1 MGVHPQPELRNH
13 TLIVTVSSDDGR
25 PVLDRRAYE
34 SLARTFHEAADNDE
48 VRVVVLRGLAG
59 CFCLGGD
66 FSEFL
71 DATKHQKLIAAV
83 TDMFRTL
90 ATFPKPI
97 LACVDGDAVGVG
109 CTILFHCDMVI
120 ASNESTFRVPF
131 VDFGLVP
138 DAATSILAP
147 QKLGYAGA
155 FRFFC
160 LGDTLRAEDAR
171 ALGLVAEIV
180 RMTVSRRRRL
190 AGPGSS
196 PRSRSPPC
204 CRRAACSRATP
215 ARCAT
220 ASTRRYRCSSRR
232 CRTTPRCGACSVL
245 PGWRPERSGKNLA
258 PRCPNGRAARK
269 LNLPCR
275 GMTALRR

>member
-1 MGVHPQPELRNH
+1 MRPETVMHPQPELRNH
-13 TLIVTVSSDDGR
+13 TLIVTVSSTDGR

-34 SLARTFHEAADNDE
+34 SLARTFHEAAENDE

-83 TDMFRTL
+83 TDMFRML

-120 ASNESTFRVPF
+120 ASGASTFRVPF

-160 LGDTLRAEDAR
+160 LGDTLNAEDAR

-180 RMTVSRRRRL
+180 HGGVEEAALGRARQLAKKPVAALLQTRGLLKGNPGALCERIDEEISLFQQALQDDATLRRL
-190 AGPGSS
+190 QRIA
-196 PRSRSPPC
+196 RL
-204 CRRAACSRATP
+204 AA
-215 ARCAT
+215 
-220 ASTRRYRCSSRR
+220 
-232 CRTTPRCGACSVL
+232 
-245 PGWRPERSGKNLA
+245 
-258 PRCPNGRAARK
+258 
-269 LNLPCR
+269 
-275 GMTALRR
+275 

>member
-1 MGVHPQPELRNH
+1 MSTQPRSEFRNH

-34 SLARTFHEAADNDE
+34 SLAKTFHAAAIDDD

-71 DATKHQKLIAAV
+71 DPAKHQRLIAAV
-83 TDMFRTL
+83 TDMFRML

-120 ASNESTFRVPF
+120 ASSESTFRVPF

-147 QKLGYAGA
+147 RKLGYAGA

-160 LGDTLRAEDAR
+160 LGDTLGAEDAR
-171 ALGLVAEIV
+171 ALGLVGEIV
-180 RMTVSRRRRL
+180 AEGSVEDAALARARQLAKKPVAALRQTRRL
-190 AGPGSS
+190 LKGDTGELCDRIDQEISLFQQALQDD
-196 PRSRSPPC
+196 
-204 CRRAACSRATP
+204 
-215 ARCAT
+215 
-220 ASTRRYRCSSRR
+220 
-232 CRTTPRCGACSVL
+232 TT
-245 PGWRPERSGKNLA
+245 
-258 PRCPNGRAARK
+258 
-269 LNLPCR
+269 
-275 GMTALRR
+275 LRRLQRIARLAA

>member
-1 MGVHPQPELRNH
+1 MNIHPQTEFRNH

-25 PVLDRRAYE
+25 PVLDGRAYE
-34 SLARTFHEAADNDE
+34 SLARIFHEAATDDD

-71 DATKHQKLIAAV
+71 DATKHQRLIAAV

-90 ATFPKPI
+90 ATFPKPV

-120 ASNESTFRVPF
+120 ASDESTFRVPF

-160 LGDTLRAEDAR
+160 LGDTLSAADAR
-171 ALGLVAEIV
+171 MLGLVTEIV
-180 RMTVSRRRRL
+180 VGDVEEAALGRARQLAKKPVAALLQTRDLLKGDTGALCDRIDQEISLFQQALQDDTTLRRL
-190 AGPGSS
+190 QRIA
-196 PRSRSPPC
+196 RL
-204 CRRAACSRATP
+204 AA
-215 ARCAT
+215 
-220 ASTRRYRCSSRR
+220 
-232 CRTTPRCGACSVL
+232 
-245 PGWRPERSGKNLA
+245 
-258 PRCPNGRAARK
+258 
-269 LNLPCR
+269 
-275 GMTALRR
+275 

>member
-1 MGVHPQPELRNH
+1 MSTHPQPELRNH
-13 TLIVTVSSDDGR
+13 TLVVTVSSSDSR

-34 SLARTFHEAADNDE
+34 SLAKTFHEAADNEE

-71 DATKHQKLIAAV
+71 DASKHRKLIAAV
-83 TDMFRTL
+83 TDLFRTL
-90 ATFPKPI
+90 ATFPKPL

-120 ASNESTFRVPF
+120 ASDESTFRVPF

-160 LGDTLRAEDAR
+160 LGDTLRAADAR

-180 RMTVSRRRRL
+180 PGGSVEEAALGRARQLVKKPVAALLQTRGLLKGNTQLLCDRIDQEISLFQQALQDGTTLRRL
-190 AGPGSS
+190 QRIA
-196 PRSRSPPC
+196 RL
-204 CRRAACSRATP
+204 AA
-215 ARCAT
+215 
-220 ASTRRYRCSSRR
+220 
-232 CRTTPRCGACSVL
+232 
-245 PGWRPERSGKNLA
+245 
-258 PRCPNGRAARK
+258 
-269 LNLPCR
+269 
-275 GMTALRR
+275 

>member
-1 MGVHPQPELRNH
+1 MSARPHTEFRNH
-13 TLIVTVSSDDGR
+13 TLVVKVSSTDGR
-25 PVLDRRAYE
+25 PVLDGEAYE
-34 SLARTFHEAADNDE
+34 SLARTFHEAADNEE

-71 DATKHQKLIAAV
+71 DATKHQRLIAAV
-83 TDMFRTL
+83 TDMFRIL

-120 ASNESTFRVPF
+120 AWSQSPFRVPF

-147 QKLGYAGA
+147 QKLGYPGA

-160 LGDTLRAEDAR
+160 LGDTLSAEDAR

-180 RMTVSRRRRL
+180 PGGSAEEAALARARQLAKKPVAALRQTRGLLKGNTGELCDRIDQEISLFQQALQDDATLRRL
-190 AGPGSS
+190 QRIA
-196 PRSRSPPC
+196 RL
-204 CRRAACSRATP
+204 AA
-215 ARCAT
+215 
-220 ASTRRYRCSSRR
+220 
-232 CRTTPRCGACSVL
+232 
-245 PGWRPERSGKNLA
+245 
-258 PRCPNGRAARK
+258 
-269 LNLPCR
+269 
-275 GMTALRR
+275 

>member
-1 MGVHPQPELRNH
+1 MRSEMAMHPQPELRNH
-13 TLIVTVSSDDGR
+13 TLIVTVSSNDGR

-160 LGDTLRAEDAR
+160 LGDTLHAEDAR

-180 RMTVSRRRRL
+180 HDGVEEATLGRARQLVKKPVAALLQTRGLLKGNTGALCDRIDQEISLFQQALQDDATLRRL
-190 AGPGSS
+190 QRIA
-196 PRSRSPPC
+196 RL
-204 CRRAACSRATP
+204 AA
-215 ARCAT
+215 
-220 ASTRRYRCSSRR
+220 
-232 CRTTPRCGACSVL
+232 
-245 PGWRPERSGKNLA
+245 
-258 PRCPNGRAARK
+258 
-269 LNLPCR
+269 
-275 GMTALRR
+275 

>member
-1 MGVHPQPELRNH
+1 METVMNIPAQTEFRNH

-34 SLARTFHEAADNDE
+34 SLARTFHEAAVDDE
-48 VRVVVLRGLAG
+48 IRVVVLRGLAG

-71 DATKHQKLIAAV
+71 DATKHQRLIAAV

-90 ATFPKPI
+90 ATFPKPV

-120 ASNESTFRVPF
+120 ASDESTFRVPF

-147 QKLGYAGA
+147 RKLGYAGA

-160 LGDTLRAEDAR
+160 LGDTLRAEDAK
-171 ALGLVAEIV
+171 ALGLVTEIV
-180 RMTVSRRRRL
+180 AGGSVEEAVLGRARQLAKKPVAALLQTRDLLRGDTGVLCDRIDQEISLFQQALQDDVTLKRLQRIARL
-190 AGPGSS
+190 A
-196 PRSRSPPC
+196 
-204 CRRAACSRATP
+204 A
-215 ARCAT
+215 
-220 ASTRRYRCSSRR
+220 
-232 CRTTPRCGACSVL
+232 
-245 PGWRPERSGKNLA
+245 
-258 PRCPNGRAARK
+258 
-269 LNLPCR
+269 
-275 GMTALRR
+275 

>member
-1 MGVHPQPELRNH
+1 MSAHPQPELRNH
-13 TLIVTVSSDDGR
+13 TLVVTVSSSDGR

-34 SLARTFHEAADNDE
+34 SLAKTFHEAAANEE

-59 CFCLGGD
+59 CI

-83 TDMFRTL
+83 TDLFRTL

-120 ASNESTFRVPF
+120 ASDESTFRVPF

-180 RMTVSRRRRL
+180 PGGSVEEAALGRARQLAKKPVAALLQTRGLLKGNTQALCDRIDQEISLFQQALQDDTTLRRL
-190 AGPGSS
+190 QRIA
-196 PRSRSPPC
+196 RL
-204 CRRAACSRATP
+204 AA
-215 ARCAT
+215 
-220 ASTRRYRCSSRR
+220 
-232 CRTTPRCGACSVL
+232 
-245 PGWRPERSGKNLA
+245 
-258 PRCPNGRAARK
+258 
-269 LNLPCR
+269 
-275 GMTALRR
+275 

>member
-1 MGVHPQPELRNH
+1 MNIHPQTEFRNH

-25 PVLDRRAYE
+25 PVLDGRAYE
-34 SLARTFHEAADNDE
+34 SLAKIFHEAAIDDD
-48 VRVVVLRGLAG
+48 VRVVALRGLAG

-71 DATKHQKLIAAV
+71 DATKHQRLIAAV

-90 ATFPKPI
+90 ATFPKPV

-120 ASNESTFRVPF
+120 ASSKSTFRVPF

-160 LGDTLRAEDAR
+160 LGDTLAAEDAR
-171 ALGLVAEIV
+171 ALGLVGEIV
-180 RMTVSRRRRL
+180 TDGSVEEATLARARQLAKKPVAALLQTRDLLRGDTGALCDRIDQEISLFQQALQDDTTLKRLQRIARL
-190 AGPGSS
+190 A
-196 PRSRSPPC
+196 
-204 CRRAACSRATP
+204 A
-215 ARCAT
+215 
-220 ASTRRYRCSSRR
+220 
-232 CRTTPRCGACSVL
+232 
-245 PGWRPERSGKNLA
+245 
-258 PRCPNGRAARK
+258 
-269 LNLPCR
+269 
-275 GMTALRR
+275 

>member
-1 MGVHPQPELRNH
+1 MNVHTQTEFRNH

-34 SLARTFHEAADNDE
+34 SLAKTFHEAAVDDD

-71 DATKHQKLIAAV
+71 DATKHQRLIAAV

-90 ATFPKPI
+90 ATFPKPV
-97 LACVDGDAVGVG
+97 LACVDGGAVGVG

-120 ASNESTFRVPF
+120 ASDESTFRVPF

-160 LGDTLRAEDAR
+160 LGDTLSAADAR
-171 ALGLVAEIV
+171 MLGLVTEIV
-180 RMTVSRRRRL
+180 VGNVEEAALGRARQLAKKPVAALLQTRDLLKGDTGALCDRIDQEISLFQQALQDDTTLRRL
-190 AGPGSS
+190 QRIA
-196 PRSRSPPC
+196 RL
-204 CRRAACSRATP
+204 AA
-215 ARCAT
+215 
-220 ASTRRYRCSSRR
+220 
-232 CRTTPRCGACSVL
+232 
-245 PGWRPERSGKNLA
+245 
-258 PRCPNGRAARK
+258 
-269 LNLPCR
+269 
-275 GMTALRR
+275 

>member
-1 MGVHPQPELRNH
+1 MRPETAMHPRPELRNH
-13 TLIVTVSSDDGR
+13 ALIVTVSSSDGR

-90 ATFPKPI
+90 AMFPKPI

-120 ASNESTFRVPF
+120 ASGKSTFRVPF

-160 LGDTLRAEDAR
+160 LGDTLHAEDAR

-180 RMTVSRRRRL
+180 HDGVEEATLGRARQLAKKPVAALLQTRGLLKGNTAALCDRIDQEISLFQQALQDDTTLRRL
-190 AGPGSS
+190 QRIA
-196 PRSRSPPC
+196 RL
-204 CRRAACSRATP
+204 AA
-215 ARCAT
+215 
-220 ASTRRYRCSSRR
+220 
-232 CRTTPRCGACSVL
+232 
-245 PGWRPERSGKNLA
+245 
-258 PRCPNGRAARK
+258 
-269 LNLPCR
+269 
-275 GMTALRR
+275 

>member
-1 MGVHPQPELRNH
+1 MNIHPQTEFRNH

-25 PVLDRRAYE
+25 PVLDGRAYE
-34 SLARTFHEAADNDE
+34 SLARIFHEAAIDDD

-71 DATKHQKLIAAV
+71 DATKHQRLIAAV

-90 ATFPKPI
+90 ATFPKPV

-120 ASNESTFRVPF
+120 ASDESTFRVPF

-160 LGDTLRAEDAR
+160 LGDTLSAADAR
-171 ALGLVAEIV
+171 MLGLVTEIV
-180 RMTVSRRRRL
+180 VGNVEEAALGRARQLAKKPVAALLQTRDLLKGDTGALCDRIDQEISLFQQALQDDTTLRRL
-190 AGPGSS
+190 QRIA
-196 PRSRSPPC
+196 RM
-204 CRRAACSRATP
+204 AA
-215 ARCAT
+215 
-220 ASTRRYRCSSRR
+220 
-232 CRTTPRCGACSVL
+232 
-245 PGWRPERSGKNLA
+245 
-258 PRCPNGRAARK
+258 
-269 LNLPCR
+269 
-275 GMTALRR
+275 

>member
-1 MGVHPQPELRNH
+1 MNIHPQTEFRNH

-25 PVLDRRAYE
+25 PVLDGRAYE
-34 SLARTFHEAADNDE
+34 SLARIFHEAAIDDN

-71 DATKHQKLIAAV
+71 DATKHQRLIAAV

-90 ATFPKPI
+90 ATFPKPV

-120 ASNESTFRVPF
+120 ASDESTFRVPF

-160 LGDTLRAEDAR
+160 LGDTLSAADAR
-171 ALGLVAEIV
+171 MLGLVTEIV
-180 RMTVSRRRRL
+180 VGDVEEAALGRARQLAKKPVAALLQTRDLLKGDTGALCDRIDQEISLFQQALQDDTTLRRL
-190 AGPGSS
+190 QRIA
-196 PRSRSPPC
+196 RL
-204 CRRAACSRATP
+204 AA
-215 ARCAT
+215 
-220 ASTRRYRCSSRR
+220 
-232 CRTTPRCGACSVL
+232 
-245 PGWRPERSGKNLA
+245 
-258 PRCPNGRAARK
+258 
-269 LNLPCR
+269 
-275 GMTALRR
+275 

>member
-1 MGVHPQPELRNH
+1 MHPRPELRNH
-13 TLIVTVSSDDGR
+13 ALIVTVSSSDGR

-34 SLARTFHEAADNDE
+34 NLARTFHEAADNDE
-48 VRVVVLRGLAG
+48 VRIVVLRGLAG

-120 ASNESTFRVPF
+120 ASGKSTFRVPF

-160 LGDTLRAEDAR
+160 LGDTLHAEDAR

-180 RMTVSRRRRL
+180 HDGVEEATLGRARQLAKKPVAALLQTRGLLKGNTAALCDRIDQEISLFQQALQDDTTLRRL
-190 AGPGSS
+190 QRIA
-196 PRSRSPPC
+196 RL
-204 CRRAACSRATP
+204 AA
-215 ARCAT
+215 
-220 ASTRRYRCSSRR
+220 
-232 CRTTPRCGACSVL
+232 
-245 PGWRPERSGKNLA
+245 
-258 PRCPNGRAARK
+258 
-269 LNLPCR
+269 
-275 GMTALRR
+275 

>member
-1 MGVHPQPELRNH
+1 MRSETVVSTHPQPELRNH
-13 TLIVTVSSDDGR
+13 TLVVTVSSSDSR

-34 SLARTFHEAADNDE
+34 SLAKTFHEAADNDE

-71 DATKHQKLIAAV
+71 DASKHRKLIAAV
-83 TDMFRTL
+83 TDLFRTL
-90 ATFPKPI
+90 ATFPKPL

-120 ASNESTFRVPF
+120 ASDESTFRVPF

-160 LGDTLRAEDAR
+160 LGDTLRAQDAR

-180 RMTVSRRRRL
+180 PGGSVEEAALGRARQLVKKPVAALLQTRGLLKGNTQLLCDRIDQEISLFQQALQDDTTLRRL
-190 AGPGSS
+190 QRIA
-196 PRSRSPPC
+196 RL
-204 CRRAACSRATP
+204 AA
-215 ARCAT
+215 
-220 ASTRRYRCSSRR
+220 
-232 CRTTPRCGACSVL
+232 
-245 PGWRPERSGKNLA
+245 
-258 PRCPNGRAARK
+258 
-269 LNLPCR
+269 
-275 GMTALRR
+275 

>member
-1 MGVHPQPELRNH
+1 MNTGTAMGTHPRPELRNH
-13 TLIVTVSSDDGR
+13 TLVVTVASNDGR

-34 SLARTFHEAADNDE
+34 SLAKTFHEAAADEE
-48 VRVVVLRGLAG
+48 VRVVLLRGLAG

-83 TDMFRTL
+83 TDLFRTL
-90 ATFPKPI
+90 ATFPKPV

-120 ASNESTFRVPF
+120 ASSQSTFRVPF

-147 QKLGYAGA
+147 QRLGYAGA

-160 LGDTLRAEDAR
+160 LGETLRAEDAR

-180 RMTVSRRRRL
+180 PGGSVEEAALGRARQLVKKPVAALLQTRGLLKGNTGELCDRIDQEISLFQQALQDDATLKRLQRIARL
-190 AGPGSS
+190 A
-196 PRSRSPPC
+196 
-204 CRRAACSRATP
+204 A
-215 ARCAT
+215 
-220 ASTRRYRCSSRR
+220 
-232 CRTTPRCGACSVL
+232 
-245 PGWRPERSGKNLA
+245 
-258 PRCPNGRAARK
+258 
-269 LNLPCR
+269 
-275 GMTALRR
+275 

>member
-1 MGVHPQPELRNH
+1 MNVHTQTEFRNH

-34 SLARTFHEAADNDE
+34 SLAKTFHEAAVDDD

-71 DATKHQKLIAAV
+71 DATKHQRLIAAV

-90 ATFPKPI
+90 ATFPKPV
-97 LACVDGDAVGVG
+97 LACVDGGAVGVG

-120 ASNESTFRVPF
+120 ASDESTFRVPF

-160 LGDTLRAEDAR
+160 LGDTLSAEDAR
-171 ALGLVAEIV
+171 MLGLVTEIV
-180 RMTVSRRRRL
+180 AGDVEEAALGRARQLAKKPVAALLQTRDLLKGDTGALCDRIDQEISLFQQALQDDATLKRLQRIARL
-190 AGPGSS
+190 A
-196 PRSRSPPC
+196 
-204 CRRAACSRATP
+204 A
-215 ARCAT
+215 
-220 ASTRRYRCSSRR
+220 
-232 CRTTPRCGACSVL
+232 
-245 PGWRPERSGKNLA
+245 
-258 PRCPNGRAARK
+258 
-269 LNLPCR
+269 
-275 GMTALRR
+275 

>member
-1 MGVHPQPELRNH
+1 MNIHPQTEFRNH

-25 PVLDRRAYE
+25 PVLDGRAYE
-34 SLARTFHEAADNDE
+34 SLARIFHEAAIDDD

-71 DATKHQKLIAAV
+71 DATKHQRLIAAV
-83 TDMFRTL
+83 TDMFRML
-90 ATFPKPI
+90 ATFPKPV
-97 LACVDGDAVGVG
+97 LACVNGDAVGVG

-120 ASNESTFRVPF
+120 ASDESTFRVPF

-160 LGDTLRAEDAR
+160 LGDTLSAAEAR
-171 ALGLVAEIV
+171 MLGLVTEIV
-180 RMTVSRRRRL
+180 VGDVEEAALGRARQLAKKPVAALLQTRDLLKGDTGALCDRIDQEISLFQQALQDDTTLRRL
-190 AGPGSS
+190 QRIA
-196 PRSRSPPC
+196 RL
-204 CRRAACSRATP
+204 AA
-215 ARCAT
+215 
-220 ASTRRYRCSSRR
+220 
-232 CRTTPRCGACSVL
+232 
-245 PGWRPERSGKNLA
+245 
-258 PRCPNGRAARK
+258 
-269 LNLPCR
+269 
-275 GMTALRR
+275 

>member
-1 MGVHPQPELRNH
+1 MNIHPQTEFRNH
-13 TLIVTVSSDDGR
+13 SLIVTVSSDDGR
-25 PVLDRRAYE
+25 PVLDGRAYE
-34 SLARTFHEAADNDE
+34 SLARIFHEAAIDDD

-71 DATKHQKLIAAV
+71 DATKHQRLIAAV

-90 ATFPKPI
+90 ATFPKPV

-120 ASNESTFRVPF
+120 ASDESTFRVPF

-160 LGDTLRAEDAR
+160 LGDTLGAADAR
-171 ALGLVAEIV
+171 MLGLVTEIV
-180 RMTVSRRRRL
+180 VGNVEEAALGRARQLAKKPVAALLQTRDLLKGDTGALCDRIDQEISLFQQALQDDTTLRRL
-190 AGPGSS
+190 QRIA
-196 PRSRSPPC
+196 RL
-204 CRRAACSRATP
+204 AA
-215 ARCAT
+215 
-220 ASTRRYRCSSRR
+220 
-232 CRTTPRCGACSVL
+232 
-245 PGWRPERSGKNLA
+245 
-258 PRCPNGRAARK
+258 
-269 LNLPCR
+269 
-275 GMTALRR
+275 

>member
-1 MGVHPQPELRNH
+1 MNVHTQTEFRNH

-34 SLARTFHEAADNDE
+34 SLAKTFHEAAVDDD

-71 DATKHQKLIAAV
+71 DATKHQRLIAAV

-90 ATFPKPI
+90 ATFPKPV

-120 ASNESTFRVPF
+120 ASDESTFRVPF

-160 LGDTLRAEDAR
+160 LGDTLSAEDAR
-171 ALGLVAEIV
+171 MLGLVTEIV
-180 RMTVSRRRRL
+180 MGDVEEAALGRARQLAKKPVAALLQTRDLLKGDTGALCDRIDQEISLFQQALQDDTTLRRL
-190 AGPGSS
+190 QRIA
-196 PRSRSPPC
+196 RL
-204 CRRAACSRATP
+204 AA
-215 ARCAT
+215 
-220 ASTRRYRCSSRR
+220 
-232 CRTTPRCGACSVL
+232 
-245 PGWRPERSGKNLA
+245 
-258 PRCPNGRAARK
+258 
-269 LNLPCR
+269 
-275 GMTALRR
+275 

>member
-1 MGVHPQPELRNH
+1 MNIHPQTEFRNH

-25 PVLDRRAYE
+25 PVLDGRAYE
-34 SLARTFHEAADNDE
+34 SLARIFHEAAIDDD

-71 DATKHQKLIAAV
+71 DATKHQRLIAAV

-90 ATFPKPI
+90 ATFPKPV

-120 ASNESTFRVPF
+120 ASDESTFRVPF

-160 LGDTLRAEDAR
+160 LGDTLSAADAR
-171 ALGLVAEIV
+171 MLGLVTEIV
-180 RMTVSRRRRL
+180 VGDVEEAALGRARQLAKKPVAALLQTRDLLKGDTGALCDRIDQEISLFQQALQDDTTLRRL
-190 AGPGSS
+190 QRIA
-196 PRSRSPPC
+196 RL
-204 CRRAACSRATP
+204 AA
-215 ARCAT
+215 
-220 ASTRRYRCSSRR
+220 
-232 CRTTPRCGACSVL
+232 
-245 PGWRPERSGKNLA
+245 
-258 PRCPNGRAARK
+258 
-269 LNLPCR
+269 
-275 GMTALRR
+275 

>member
-1 MGVHPQPELRNH
+1 MNIHPQTEFRNH
-13 TLIVTVSSDDGR
+13 SLIVTVSSDDGR
-25 PVLDRRAYE
+25 PVLDGRAYE
-34 SLARTFHEAADNDE
+34 SLARIFQEAAIDDD

-71 DATKHQKLIAAV
+71 DATKHQRLIAAV

-90 ATFPKPI
+90 ATFPKPV

-120 ASNESTFRVPF
+120 ASDESTFRVPF

-160 LGDTLRAEDAR
+160 LGDTLSAADAR
-171 ALGLVAEIV
+171 MLGLVTEIV
-180 RMTVSRRRRL
+180 VGDVEEAALGRARQLAKKPVAALLQTRDLLKGDTGALCDRIDQEISLFQQALQDDTTLRRL
-190 AGPGSS
+190 QRIA
-196 PRSRSPPC
+196 RL
-204 CRRAACSRATP
+204 AA
-215 ARCAT
+215 
-220 ASTRRYRCSSRR
+220 
-232 CRTTPRCGACSVL
+232 
-245 PGWRPERSGKNLA
+245 
-258 PRCPNGRAARK
+258 
-269 LNLPCR
+269 
-275 GMTALRR
+275 

>member
-1 MGVHPQPELRNH
+1 MNVHTQTEFRNH

-34 SLARTFHEAADNDE
+34 SLAKTFHEAAVDDD

-71 DATKHQKLIAAV
+71 DASKHQQLIAAV

-90 ATFPKPI
+90 ATFPKPV

-120 ASNESTFRVPF
+120 ASHESTFRVPF

-160 LGDTLRAEDAR
+160 LGDTLSAEDAR
-171 ALGLVAEIV
+171 MLGLVTEIILEGSV
-180 RMTVSRRRRL
+180 EEAALGRARQLAKKPAAALLQTRDLLKGDTGALCDRIDQEISLFQQALQDDTTLRRL
-190 AGPGSS
+190 QRIA
-196 PRSRSPPC
+196 RL
-204 CRRAACSRATP
+204 AA
-215 ARCAT
+215 
-220 ASTRRYRCSSRR
+220 
-232 CRTTPRCGACSVL
+232 
-245 PGWRPERSGKNLA
+245 
-258 PRCPNGRAARK
+258 
-269 LNLPCR
+269 
-275 GMTALRR
+275 

>member
-1 MGVHPQPELRNH
+1 MRSEITMHHPQPELRNH
-13 TLIVTVSSDDGR
+13 TLIVTVSSADGR

-71 DATKHQKLIAAV
+71 DASKHQKLIAAV

-109 CTILFHCDMVI
+109 CTILFHCDMVL

-180 RMTVSRRRRL
+180 DDGVEEATLGRARQLAKKPVAALLQTRGLLKGNTAALCERIDQEISLFQQALQDDTTLRRL
-190 AGPGSS
+190 QRIA
-196 PRSRSPPC
+196 RL
-204 CRRAACSRATP
+204 AA
-215 ARCAT
+215 
-220 ASTRRYRCSSRR
+220 
-232 CRTTPRCGACSVL
+232 
-245 PGWRPERSGKNLA
+245 
-258 PRCPNGRAARK
+258 
-269 LNLPCR
+269 
-275 GMTALRR
+275 

>member
-1 MGVHPQPELRNH
+1 MNVHSLSEFRNH

-34 SLARTFHEAADNDE
+34 SLARTFHEAADDDE

-71 DATKHQKLIAAV
+71 DATKHQQLIAAV

-120 ASNESTFRVPF
+120 ASGKSTFRVPF

-160 LGDTLRAEDAR
+160 LGDTLGVEDAK
-171 ALGLVAEIV
+171 ALGLVGEIV
-180 RMTVSRRRRL
+180 VDGSVEDATFARARQLAKKPVAALLQTRGLLRGDTAALCDRIDQEISLFQQALQDDTTLRRL
-190 AGPGSS
+190 Q
-196 PRSRSPPC
+196 RI
-204 CRRAACSRATP
+204 
-215 ARCAT
+215 ARLVA
-220 ASTRRYRCSSRR
+220 
-232 CRTTPRCGACSVL
+232 
-245 PGWRPERSGKNLA
+245 
-258 PRCPNGRAARK
+258 
-269 LNLPCR
+269 
-275 GMTALRR
+275 

>member
-1 MGVHPQPELRNH
+1 MNIHPQTEFRNH

-25 PVLDRRAYE
+25 PVLDGRAYE
-34 SLARTFHEAADNDE
+34 SLARIFHEAAIDDD

-71 DATKHQKLIAAV
+71 DATKHQRLIAAV

-90 ATFPKPI
+90 ATFPKPV

-120 ASNESTFRVPF
+120 ASDESTFRVPF

-160 LGDTLRAEDAR
+160 LGDTLRAADAR
-171 ALGLVAEIV
+171 MLGLVTEIV
-180 RMTVSRRRRL
+180 VGDVEEAALGRARQLAKKPVAALLQTRDLLKGDTGALCDRIDQEISLFQQALQDDTTLRRL
-190 AGPGSS
+190 QRIA
-196 PRSRSPPC
+196 RM
-204 CRRAACSRATP
+204 AA
-215 ARCAT
+215 
-220 ASTRRYRCSSRR
+220 
-232 CRTTPRCGACSVL
+232 
-245 PGWRPERSGKNLA
+245 
-258 PRCPNGRAARK
+258 
-269 LNLPCR
+269 
-275 GMTALRR
+275 

>member
-1 MGVHPQPELRNH
+1 MNIHPQTEFRNH

-25 PVLDRRAYE
+25 PVLDGRAYE
-34 SLARTFHEAADNDE
+34 SLAKIFHEAAIDDD

-71 DATKHQKLIAAV
+71 DATKHQRLIAAV

-90 ATFPKPI
+90 ATFPKPV

-120 ASNESTFRVPF
+120 ASDESTFRVPF

-160 LGDTLRAEDAR
+160 LGDTLSAEDAR
-171 ALGLVAEIV
+171 MLGLVTEIV
-180 RMTVSRRRRL
+180 VSDVEEAALGRARQLAKKPVAALLQTRDLLKGDTGALCDRIDQEISLFQQALQDDTTLKRLQRIARL
-190 AGPGSS
+190 A
-196 PRSRSPPC
+196 
-204 CRRAACSRATP
+204 A
-215 ARCAT
+215 
-220 ASTRRYRCSSRR
+220 
-232 CRTTPRCGACSVL
+232 
-245 PGWRPERSGKNLA
+245 
-258 PRCPNGRAARK
+258 
-269 LNLPCR
+269 
-275 GMTALRR
+275 

>member
-1 MGVHPQPELRNH
+1 MNNHPQTEFRNH

-25 PVLDRRAYE
+25 PVLDGRAYE
-34 SLARTFHEAADNDE
+34 SLATIFHEAAIDDN

-71 DATKHQKLIAAV
+71 DATKHQRLIAAV

-90 ATFPKPI
+90 ATFPKPV

-120 ASNESTFRVPF
+120 ASDESTFRVPF

-160 LGDTLRAEDAR
+160 LGDTLSAADAR
-171 ALGLVAEIV
+171 MLGLVTEIV
-180 RMTVSRRRRL
+180 VGNVEEAALGRARQLAKKPVAALLQTRDLLKGDTGALCDRIDQEISLFQQALQDDTTLRRL
-190 AGPGSS
+190 QRIA
-196 PRSRSPPC
+196 RL
-204 CRRAACSRATP
+204 AA
-215 ARCAT
+215 
-220 ASTRRYRCSSRR
+220 
-232 CRTTPRCGACSVL
+232 
-245 PGWRPERSGKNLA
+245 
-258 PRCPNGRAARK
+258 
-269 LNLPCR
+269 
-275 GMTALRR
+275 

>member
-1 MGVHPQPELRNH
+1 MQAWPKPSMKPP
-13 TLIVTVSSDDGR
+13 TTTMS
-25 PVLDRRAYE
+25 
-34 SLARTFHEAADNDE
+34 
-48 VRVVVLRGLAG
+48 RVVVLRGLAG

-71 DATKHQKLIAAV
+71 DATKHQQLIAAV

-120 ASNESTFRVPF
+120 ASGNSTFRVPF

-160 LGDTLRAEDAR
+160 LGDTLGAEDAR

-180 RMTVSRRRRL
+180 
-190 AGPGSS
+190 ADGSAEE
-196 PRSRSPPC
+196 
-204 CRRAACSRATP
+204 AA
-215 ARCAT
+215 
-220 ASTRRYRCSSRR
+220 
-232 CRTTPRCGACSVL
+232 L
-245 PGWRPERSGKNLA
+245 
-258 PRCPNGRAARK
+258 GRARQLAKKPVAALLQTRGLLK
-269 LNLPCR
+269 GDTGVLCDRIDQEIIAVPAGAAGRHHAEAAAADRPPGGMNEATEPVPNRGGLCNFSLCLSRPVSTSR

>member
-1 MGVHPQPELRNH
+1 MNIHPQTEFRNH
-13 TLIVTVSSDDGR
+13 SLIVTVSSDDGR
-25 PVLDRRAYE
+25 PVLDGRAYE
-34 SLARTFHEAADNDE
+34 SLARIFHEAAIDDD

-71 DATKHQKLIAAV
+71 DTTKHQRLIAAV

-90 ATFPKPI
+90 ATFPKPV

-120 ASNESTFRVPF
+120 ASDESTFRVPF

-160 LGDTLRAEDAR
+160 LGDTLSAADAR
-171 ALGLVAEIV
+171 MLGLVTEIV
-180 RMTVSRRRRL
+180 VGDVEEAALGRARQLAKKPVAALLQTRDLLKGDTGALCDRIDQEISLFQQALQDDTTLRRL
-190 AGPGSS
+190 QRIA
-196 PRSRSPPC
+196 RL
-204 CRRAACSRATP
+204 AA
-215 ARCAT
+215 
-220 ASTRRYRCSSRR
+220 
-232 CRTTPRCGACSVL
+232 
-245 PGWRPERSGKNLA
+245 
-258 PRCPNGRAARK
+258 
-269 LNLPCR
+269 
-275 GMTALRR
+275 

>member
-1 MGVHPQPELRNH
+1 MNIHPQTEFRNH

-25 PVLDRRAYE
+25 PVLDGRAYE
-34 SLARTFHEAADNDE
+34 SLARIFHEAAIEDD

-71 DATKHQKLIAAV
+71 DATKHQRLIAAV

-90 ATFPKPI
+90 ATFPKPV

-120 ASNESTFRVPF
+120 ASDESTFRVPF

-160 LGDTLRAEDAR
+160 LGDTLRAADAR
-171 ALGLVAEIV
+171 MLGLVTEVVVGDVEQAALGRARQLAKKPVAALLQTRDLLKGDTGALCDRIDQEISLFQQALQDD
-180 RMTVSRRRRL
+180 TTLRRL
-190 AGPGSS
+190 QRIA
-196 PRSRSPPC
+196 RL
-204 CRRAACSRATP
+204 AA
-215 ARCAT
+215 
-220 ASTRRYRCSSRR
+220 
-232 CRTTPRCGACSVL
+232 
-245 PGWRPERSGKNLA
+245 
-258 PRCPNGRAARK
+258 
-269 LNLPCR
+269 
-275 GMTALRR
+275 

>member
-1 MGVHPQPELRNH
+1 MRSETAMDLHPQPELRNH
-13 TLIVTVSSDDGR
+13 TLIVTVSSNDGR

-120 ASNESTFRVPF
+120 ASGDSTFRVPF

-160 LGDTLRAEDAR
+160 LGDTLHAEDAR

-180 RMTVSRRRRL
+180 PDGVEQAVLGRARQLAKKPVAALLQTRGLLKGNTNALCDRIDQEISLFQQALQDDATLRRL
-190 AGPGSS
+190 QRIA
-196 PRSRSPPC
+196 RL
-204 CRRAACSRATP
+204 AA
-215 ARCAT
+215 
-220 ASTRRYRCSSRR
+220 
-232 CRTTPRCGACSVL
+232 
-245 PGWRPERSGKNLA
+245 
-258 PRCPNGRAARK
+258 
-269 LNLPCR
+269 
-275 GMTALRR
+275 

>member
-1 MGVHPQPELRNH
+1 MNAHTQTEFRNH

-34 SLARTFHEAADNDE
+34 SLAKTFHEAAVDDDI
-48 VRVVVLRGLAG
+48 RVVVLRGLAG

-71 DATKHQKLIAAV
+71 DATKHQRLIAAV

-90 ATFPKPI
+90 ATFPKPV

-120 ASNESTFRVPF
+120 ASGESTFRVPF

-160 LGDTLRAEDAR
+160 LGDTLSAEDAR
-171 ALGLVAEIV
+171 MLGLVTEIIV
-180 RMTVSRRRRL
+180 GGNVEEAALGRARQLAKKPAAALLQTRDLLKGDTGALCDRIDQEISLFQQALQDDTTLRRL
-190 AGPGSS
+190 QRIA
-196 PRSRSPPC
+196 RL
-204 CRRAACSRATP
+204 AA
-215 ARCAT
+215 
-220 ASTRRYRCSSRR
+220 
-232 CRTTPRCGACSVL
+232 
-245 PGWRPERSGKNLA
+245 
-258 PRCPNGRAARK
+258 
-269 LNLPCR
+269 
-275 GMTALRR
+275 